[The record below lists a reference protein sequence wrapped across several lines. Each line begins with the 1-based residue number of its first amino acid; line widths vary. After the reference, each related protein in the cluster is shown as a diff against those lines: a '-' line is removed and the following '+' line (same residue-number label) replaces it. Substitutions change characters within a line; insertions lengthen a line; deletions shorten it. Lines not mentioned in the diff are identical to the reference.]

1 VAAPESIT
9 ISISDDLIGSPGSTV
24 VVPIIISDATGLQA
38 VGPITLEYNT
48 DLLDTSNEQV
58 SLGSL
63 IGNFSLQPNVEDDSG
78 IIKLSAF
85 SDTPL
90 ESGMGA
96 IFEIEFQ
103 IKGDAPADSNTI
115 LDLTTVLL
123 GVDGIDFPSD
133 KITIEDGTLT
143 FGEAPQGGILA
154 FSTANFSLGEDGTVV
169 TEVTVTRTSGSSGEV
184 SATISLGADGDTA
197 TAPDDY
203 DNSAITVTFADGD
216 TEAKTITIP
225 IVDDSVEED
234 DETVSLTLSD
244 PTNEAVLGSQDTATL
259 TIVDNDTGTEPGTLA
274 FSGAN
279 FSVNEDGIA
288 VTEVT
293 VTRSGGSTGEVSATI
308 SLGADGDT
316 ATAPD
321 DYDDAAITVTFAD
334 GDTEETVIVP
344 IVDDSV
350 EEDDETVSLTLSD
363 PTGGAVL
370 GSQDT
375 ATLTIVDNDG
385 GSEPETNLVFG
396 SLAEDTIELPS
407 SDRLQI
413 LFTGTGE
420 DRINANS
427 DNNSDR
433 LYSGSDDDIL
443 TAGIN
448 DRLLGGVDNDILD
461 ASSGGGGN
469 RLYGGAGD
477 DELIAGSNDV
487 LFGGAGNDILDTS
500 AGQGN
505 NRLYGGEGEDQ
516 FLLVKDGQLPN
527 AADPENIIG
536 DFVDSVDKIALLGIS
551 VGDVSFTDDGSGN
564 AIITVSGQQIATVIG
579 VNFSLFSGDD
589 LIT

>member
-1 VAAPESIT
+1 MAAPESIT

-24 VVPIIISDATGLQA
+24 VVPIVISDATGLQS
-38 VGPITLEYNT
+38 VDIQIKYNT
-48 DLLDTSNEQV
+48 DLLDTSNEQI
-58 SLGSL
+58 SLGSV
-63 IGNFSLQPNVEDDSG
+63 ISDFSLESNIDDDSG
-78 IIKLSAF
+78 TIILSAF
-85 SDTPL
+85 DPTPL
-90 ESGMGA
+90 ESGTGV

-234 DETVSLTLSD
+234 DETVSLTLSN

-316 ATAPD
+316 ATASD
-321 DYDDAAITVTFAD
+321 DYNNAAIPVTFAD
-334 GDTEETVIVP
+334 GDTEETIIVP

-350 EEDDETVSLTLSD
+350 DEDDETVSLTLSN

-385 GSEPETNLVFG
+385 GTEPDLIFG
-396 SLAEDTIELPS
+396 SLAEDTINLPS
-407 SDRLQI
+407 SDNLQI

-420 DRINANS
+420 DEINANS
-427 DNNSDR
+427 EENSDR
-433 LYSGSDDDIL
+433 LYAGSDDDIL

-448 DRLLGGVDNDILD
+448 DRLFGGVGNDTLD
-461 ASSGGGGN
+461 ASSGGGSN

-477 DELIAGSNDV
+477 DELIAGSNDF
-487 LFGGAGNDILDTS
+487 LFGGASSDILDTS

-536 DFVDSVDKIALLGIS
+536 DFVDSVDKIALLGI
-551 VGDVSFTDDGSGN
+551 VAADVTFTDDGSDN
-564 AIITVSGQQIATVIG
+564 TIISVSDQQIATILG
-579 VNFSLFSGDD
+579 VNASLLSEDD
-589 LIT
+589 LITR